1 MAQPK
6 FDLQPL
12 VVAMSIACYSTTV
25 FAEQRQ
31 ENIIQLAPIV
41 ITAQVANDANGLIV
55 HADPKQP
62 IQPVPATDGA
72 AYLKSIPGFSSIGS
86 GGTNGDIS
94 FRGMFGSR
102 IKVLNDGS
110 EELGAC
116 PARMDNPTSYISPE
130 SFDRITVIKGPQTVR
145 YPTPGSA
152 ATVLFER
159 DPIKFEQD
167 QYYKGQASVVAG
179 SYGRVDHNVDAAVG
193 NDTVYA
199 RINANRSVSDDYQ
212 DGDGNNVHSSWER
225 WGADLA
231 LGWTPTENTWI
242 ELQGGKGDGESA
254 YAGRSM
260 DGSQFKRESLGLH
273 AEQRN
278 INDVI
283 KKVEAQVDYS
293 FNDHIMDNFSLRAVP
308 TTGPMAMPMAMDVT
322 RRTLNARAAITTD
335 WNNISVVSGVDSQY
349 NKQAGNMYERGDVPP
364 PLAETLSFQ
373 SYGAFTEATI
383 AVNENNKVVTGLR
396 ADHVEIEN
404 LASNKTRK
412 DTVPSGFIRLENL
425 MSEHNLKSYL
435 GLGYVER
442 TPDFWEIYSTA
453 LPSTGTDMGDMS
465 GGMGGMTGM
474 DDMGGMVMPTVARTS
489 DHLDYLKNEKTL
501 QLDLGYQLEQGK
513 YNSWASAYVGVIKDF
528 MLVSYADPENE
539 MISST
544 IRNVDATI
552 AGAELGVGYK
562 FTDNIQTDASAM
574 YAWGKN
580 TTDNRPLPQI
590 APLEGRFNL
599 RYVADNYSLGLLWRV
614 VAKQDRISKN
624 EGNIVGYD
632 MGESKAFNTLS
643 LNGAYKLTQNVEW
656 SIGVDNLLD
665 ETYAEHLNKGGAA
678 TGFYPSNT
686 QYNNIGRNYWT
697 RISMKF

>member
-1 MAQPK
+1 MAQTK
-6 FDLQPL
+6 FLLQPL
-12 VVAMSIACYSTTV
+12 TVAILAASNTTLLW
-25 FAEQRQ
+25 ANTDIQSEQRTPVV
-31 ENIIQLAPIV
+31 LAPIV
-41 ITAQVANDANGLIV
+41 VTAQQPNDANGLIV
-55 HADPKQP
+55 HSDPKQP
-62 IQPVPATDGA
+62 IQPVPASDGA
-72 AYLKSIPGFSSIGS
+72 AYLKTIPGFSSIGS

-159 DPIKFEQD
+159 DPVKFD
-167 QYYKGQASVVAG
+167 QNQNYKGQASVVAG
-179 SYGRVDHNVDAAVG
+179 SYGRLDHNVDAAIG
-193 NDTVYA
+193 NDTAYA
-199 RINANRSVSDDYQ
+199 RINANRSVANDYQ
-212 DGDGNNVHSSWER
+212 DGDGKDVHSNWER

-254 YAGRSM
+254 YAGRSL

-273 AEQRN
+273 LEQRN
-278 INDVI
+278 ISEVI
-283 KKVEAQVDYS
+283 KKIEAQVDYS
-293 FNDHIMDNFSLRAVP
+293 FNDHIMDNFSLRDVP
-308 TTGPMAMPMAMDVT
+308 ADGMPMAMDVT
-322 RRTLNARAAITTD
+322 RRTLNARAAITTEWD
-335 WNNISVVSGVDSQY
+335 KISLISGLDSQH
-349 NKQAGNMYERGDVPP
+349 NKQAGNMYMRGDLPP
-364 PLAETLSFQ
+364 AMDETLSFQ

-383 AVNENNKVVTGLR
+383 PVNDNNKVITGAR
-396 ADHVEIEN
+396 IDHVEIEN
-404 LASNKTRK
+404 LASNKSRK
-412 DTVPSGFIRLENL
+412 NTVPSGFIRLENL
-425 MSEHNLKSYL
+425 MPQHDLKSYI

-442 TPDFWEIYSTA
+442 TPDFWEIYRTV
-453 LPSTGTDMGDMS
+453 LPSTNM
-465 GGMGGMTGM
+465 GM
-474 DDMGGMVMPTVARTS
+474 DDMNGHGGHGGHGNMPMPSATRTM
-489 DHLDYLKNEKTL
+489 DDLEYLDNEKTL
-501 QLDLGYQLEQGK
+501 QLDLGYQLDHGK

-528 MLVSYADPENE
+528 MLISYDDPDNE
-539 MISST
+539 MLT
-544 IRNVDATI
+544 PKIRNVDATI

-562 FTDNIQTDASAM
+562 FTDQIQTDVSAM
-574 YAWGKN
+574 YAWGEN
-580 TTDNRPLPQI
+580 TTDNKPLPQI
-590 APLEGRFNL
+590 APLEARLNL
-599 RYVADNYSLGLLWRV
+599 RYVADNYSLGILWRV

-643 LNGAYKLTQNVEW
+643 LNGAYKLTQNVEL
-656 SIGVDNLLD
+656 SVGIDNILD

-678 TGFYPSNT
+678 TGFYPADT